1 MEKKGRTYECMIT
14 EKGIDL
20 ISQMSIKAARAEKS
34 MVENVLDSDMNT
46 DAKFYHIGR
55 IIFNMVSEISDIQER
70 IFEEELGEISDK

>member
-20 ISQMSIKAARAEKS
+20 INQMSIKAARAEQR

-55 IIFNMVSEISDIQER
+55 IISNMVSEIADIQER
-70 IFEEELGEISDK
+70 IFEEELGEILHN

>member
-20 ISQMSIKAARAEKS
+20 INQMSIKAARAEKS

-55 IIFNMVSEISDIQER
+55 IISNMVSEIADIQER

>member
-55 IIFNMVSEISDIQER
+55 IISNMVSEIADIQER
-70 IFEEELGEISDK
+70 IFEEELGEILHN